1 MSGKVYFEKKPSELG
16 WTPKGIRPFWK
27 PYGRDSSI
35 EFAMDDRAAVLDG
48 GIDVDCG
55 PRVMEIKMLKQV
67 LQGGSAAEKQRIIL
81 LHQIVFVFFH
91 KT

>member
-1 MSGKVYFEKKPSELG
+1 MFLSSAGIAGKRLSGKVYFEKKPSELG

-35 EFAMDDRAAVLDG
+35 EFAMDDHAAVLDG

-67 LQGGSAAEKQRIIL
+67 LQGVRLRRNRE
-81 LHQIVFVFFH
+81 
-91 KT
+91 